1 MDGWG
6 SLTMLI
12 KRQEADKFRK
22 AELRARLK
30 SQKESYLHGHEHK
43 DEFDFPEI
51 SPPEMKK
58 LKERIRK
65 DLKKQRIKSI
75 IISSIILS
83 IIITYIVYLYLRIR
97 KL

>member
-30 SQKESYLHGHEHK
+30 SQRELYLHAHEAE
-43 DEFDFPEI
+43 DEFNFPKVSSI
-51 SPPEMKK
+51 EMKK
-58 LKERIRK
+58 LKDQIRK
-65 DLKKQRIKSI
+65 DIRKENVKNILFYLIIFIILLSVIIYVYLKKQ
-75 IISSIILS
+75 
-83 IIITYIVYLYLRIR
+83 
-97 KL
+97 

>member
-30 SQKESYLHGHEHK
+30 SQKENYLHTREQK

-51 SPPEMKK
+51 SPQEMKI
-58 LKERIRK
+58 LKEKIRK
-65 DLKKQRIKSI
+65 DLKKQRIKSF
-75 IISSIILS
+75 IISCLLLTIIL
-83 IIITYIVYLYLRIR
+83 TYILYLYFRIR